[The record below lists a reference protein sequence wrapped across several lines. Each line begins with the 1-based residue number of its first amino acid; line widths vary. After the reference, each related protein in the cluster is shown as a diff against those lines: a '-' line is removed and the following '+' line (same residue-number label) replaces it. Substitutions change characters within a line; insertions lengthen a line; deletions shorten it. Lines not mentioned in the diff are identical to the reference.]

1 LGKVKRN
8 IMVRITKG
16 PEERRQE
23 IVTTAR
29 RLFESEGYE
38 KVTMQRIVEEVGIAK
53 GTVFYYFES
62 KEELLKAV
70 VEDII
75 EQDYTRKQA
84 LVAATGGNGLDKI
97 RTIMQLDSMALKY
110 PKILES
116 LHEISNASMHTQLLA
131 VMVNNEAHLY
141 ETLISQGCDE
151 GIFQTDHPLECAEFM
166 IAAMQFLTDTGIYPW
181 DESDLMRRVKAFPS
195 LVEAILKAKPGSF
208 QFMVQGRDW
217 DIK

>member
-1 LGKVKRN
+1 
-8 IMVRITKG
+8 MARITKG

-29 RLFESEGYE
+29 HLFESEGYD

-75 EQDYTRKQA
+75 EEDYRRKQA
-84 LVAATGGNGLDKI
+84 LIAVTDGNGLDKI
-97 RTIMQLDSMALKY
+97 RAVMQLNSMALKY

-116 LHEISNASMHTQLLA
+116 LHEISNAAMHTQLLA
-131 VMVNNEAHLY
+131 VMINNEAHLY
-141 ETLISQGCDE
+141 EMLIAQGCDE
-151 GIFQTDHPLECAEFM
+151 GIFQTDNPLECAEFM
-166 IAAMQFLTDTGIYPW
+166 IAGMQFLTDTGIYPW
-181 DESDLMRRVKAFPS
+181 DESDLMRRMQAFPS

-208 QFMVQGRDW
+208 GFMLHKNQ
-217 DIK
+217 